1 MSPWV
6 VIPVST
12 ALVLTMG
19 AVTVFKIRDAY
30 REYDRQQTLLEED
43 SEWLGKI
50 HEILS
55 YFRDTYSSD
64 SNRQVYENV
73 KTKADF
79 ILKLIR
85 NRSLEEQVKLHKRTY
100 DMLFETGARLA
111 KSEID
116 VYLILSPLTNLYREL
131 VEEHLE
137 YIREH
142 GGDELS

>member
-1 MSPWV
+1 
-6 VIPVST
+6 
-12 ALVLTMG
+12 MG